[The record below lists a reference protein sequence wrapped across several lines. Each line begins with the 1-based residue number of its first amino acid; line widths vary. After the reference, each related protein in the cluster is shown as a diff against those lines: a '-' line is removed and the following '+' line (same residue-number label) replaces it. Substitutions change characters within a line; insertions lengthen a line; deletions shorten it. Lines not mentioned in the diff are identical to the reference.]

1 MGSWLAYAL
10 LHAFYMRR
18 RLPEHS
24 ALAMRNFLIST
35 TLYTSTIFAIW
46 YFKSNWLILAAV
58 PVYLLLGQALRLWDL
73 RQLPQL
79 ARRLMP
85 ERLALSYAT
94 EAQDSQI
101 EEKDPKIQS

>member
-1 MGSWLAYAL
+1 
-10 LHAFYMRR
+10 
-18 RLPEHS
+18 
-24 ALAMRNFLIST
+24 MRNFLLST

-46 YFKSNWLILAAV
+46 YFKSSWLILAAV

-85 ERLALSYAT
+85 GRLALSYAT

-101 EEKDPKIQS
+101 EEKDPKIQN